1 MWGNSLNLN
10 PETDSGLPW
19 APFPEK
25 FYTLRCW
32 RRIAAHFAMQMKSKR
47 SQIDNSMGTRPILYL
62 QMGFEMCDG
71 VRFRPNSL
79 ETRPDSEGNCEARWK
94 IAYGFIAALNGGKI
108 LKAMES
114 FSELIATAVLVAL
127 GLLTIEAIQVS
138 TGFTLH

>member
-19 APFPEK
+19 APFQEK
-25 FYTLRCW
+25 FYTLQCR

-71 VRFRPNSL
+71 VRFQPNSCGM
-79 ETRPDSEGNCEARWK
+79 RPDWVENCYQRLK
-94 IAYGFIAALNGGKI
+94 ITYILNAFPYMKGKVSSDNIFFIQ
-108 LKAMES
+108 
-114 FSELIATAVLVAL
+114 AVLNMCASFFHEFL
-127 GLLTIEAIQVS
+127 MW
-138 TGFTLH
+138 